1 MQLKVDVD
9 IVRSLTTRV
18 RPGRPGMISGL
29 AGSARSFFLYLLAT
43 RTEDTLVCLVPLEE
57 QAYDLHRELR
67 GFLGPD
73 AVCLYP
79 SQDLVFWHEGRE
91 NSFSRMTRLSTL
103 SRLASGHQQ
112 VKVLIATAGSL
123 VTKVLSP
130 QEFRRQTLTL
140 AVKQEI
146 NLEKTMRRLVE
157 LGYQRC
163 QVVTDPGSFGLRGG
177 VLDVYPPDQT
187 EPFRLELW
195 ADEIESIRS
204 FDPLT
209 QRSGKKLTSV
219 SISPA
224 GETGSGQAAHLLD
237 YVSQDSLVFLDE
249 RREFERC
256 FHRQARR
263 QEELLAAAKEKGF
276 KTDDMD
282 ALFTWDEVEAL
293 INRHPVIYHAFFPG
307 QLNIQP
313 LEFYQH
319 ISQKEM
325 EPFFAHPELTA
336 RRIKEWVGQGYSVAV
351 AMSDRKMKNK
361 IREELGLN
369 TVPGVVVTDWDIEKG
384 FISPTL
390 KMAVLSDRDVWGKRP
405 RRTGGPKK
413 ETGKLRLEL
422 DHLRVGDYVVHEN
435 HGIGL
440 FQGITKMEVEGFA
453 KEYLV
458 IQYAGSDRLYLP
470 VDKLEMLTR
479 YTGPDDKEPRLSK
492 LGGTDWEKTKNRVR
506 ESIREMAQELLRV
519 YALRQT
525 VPGFAFSPD
534 TVWQK
539 EFEDAFEYEETA
551 DQIRAVAEVKKDM
564 ETPRPMDRLICGD
577 VGYGK
582 TEVALRAAFK
592 AVMDHKQ
599 VAILVPTTILA
610 EQHYQT
616 CLERFKNTPVVI
628 EVLSRF
634 RTPGQQKR
642 ILEDLKKGVI
652 DIIIGTHRLLS
663 RDVRFKDLGL
673 LVVDEEHRFGVR
685 QKERIKALKETVD
698 ALSLSA
704 TPIPRTLHM
713 ALTGLRD
720 LSVIETPPPDRYPI
734 TTYVLEYNEDIIREA
749 IRAEVER
756 GGQVFAVHNRIQDIE
771 MFRNHLQMLVPEV
784 KMEVAHG
791 RVPEDELADIMKR
804 FLNQEFQVLVC
815 TTIIESGLDMPNVN
829 TLIVDEADRLG
840 LAQLYQLRGRVGRS
854 KRLAYAYFTYR
865 PDKSVTEAAQ
875 KRLNAIREFTELG
888 SGMKIALRDLEIRG
902 AGNILGPEQHG
913 YIAAVGFDLYCRLL
927 EEETARLNG
936 TAPRSEGDTLL
947 DVRIDAFIPDDYVGD
962 IGLKLQVY
970 RRAMFAASI
979 QEIDEIRAELKE
991 RFGSLPVPVENLLR
1005 LSRLRVCARSKD
1017 IKSISTN
1024 GGVLQIRLNRAIDGA
1039 AAKLRVLGQKI
1050 KAPVQS
1056 LDSFTISVP
1065 LEGGPNLELLEQ
1077 ILEAI

>member
-1 MQLKVDVD
+1 
-9 IVRSLTTRV
+9 
-18 RPGRPGMISGL
+18 
-29 AGSARSFFLYLLAT
+29 
-43 RTEDTLVCLVPLEE
+43 
-57 QAYDLHRELR
+57 
-67 GFLGPD
+67 
-73 AVCLYP
+73 
-79 SQDLVFWHEGRE
+79 
-91 NSFSRMTRLSTL
+91 
-103 SRLASGHQQ
+103 
-112 VKVLIATAGSL
+112 
-123 VTKVLSP
+123 
-130 QEFRRQTLTL
+130 
-140 AVKQEI
+140 
-146 NLEKTMRRLVE
+146 
-157 LGYQRC
+157 
-163 QVVTDPGSFGLRGG
+163 
-177 VLDVYPPDQT
+177 
-187 EPFRLELW
+187 
-195 ADEIESIRS
+195 
-204 FDPLT
+204 
-209 QRSGKKLTSV
+209 
-219 SISPA
+219 
-224 GETGSGQAAHLLD
+224 
-237 YVSQDSLVFLDE
+237 
-249 RREFERC
+249 
-256 FHRQARR
+256 
-263 QEELLAAAKEKGF
+263 
-276 KTDDMD
+276 
-282 ALFTWDEVEAL
+282 
-293 INRHPVIYHAFFPG
+293 
-307 QLNIQP
+307 
-313 LEFYQH
+313 
-319 ISQKEM
+319 
-325 EPFFAHPELTA
+325 
-336 RRIKEWVGQGYSVAV
+336 
-351 AMSDRKMKNK
+351 
-361 IREELGLN
+361 
-369 TVPGVVVTDWDIEKG
+369 
-384 FISPTL
+384 
-390 KMAVLSDRDVWGKRP
+390 
-405 RRTGGPKK
+405 
-413 ETGKLRLEL
+413 
-422 DHLRVGDYVVHEN
+422 
-435 HGIGL
+435 
-440 FQGITKMEVEGFA
+440 
-453 KEYLV
+453 
-458 IQYAGSDRLYLP
+458 
-470 VDKLEMLTR
+470 
-479 YTGPDDKEPRLSK
+479 
-492 LGGTDWEKTKNRVR
+492 
-506 ESIREMAQELLRV
+506 
-519 YALRQT
+519 
-525 VPGFAFSPD
+525 
-534 TVWQK
+534 
-539 EFEDAFEYEETA
+539 
-551 DQIRAVAEVKKDM
+551 
-564 ETPRPMDRLICGD
+564 MDRLICGD

-991 RFGSLPVPVENLLR
+991 RFGSLPAPVENLLR